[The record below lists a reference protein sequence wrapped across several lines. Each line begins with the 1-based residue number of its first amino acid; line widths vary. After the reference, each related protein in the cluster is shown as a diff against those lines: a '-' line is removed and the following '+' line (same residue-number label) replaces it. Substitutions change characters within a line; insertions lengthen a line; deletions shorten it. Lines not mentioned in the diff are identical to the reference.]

1 MARSGS
7 GVTGGTEKSSEKDS
21 PGSSDVRTSMSVTGV
36 PSICDA
42 TQIQTNRT
50 RMTTPVSQDEEAN
63 ILGLNR
69 LMAITILSHGM
80 VGK

>member
-1 MARSGS
+1 
-7 GVTGGTEKSSEKDS
+7 
-21 PGSSDVRTSMSVTGV
+21 
-36 PSICDA
+36 
-42 TQIQTNRT
+42 
-50 RMTTPVSQDEEAN
+50 MTTPVSQDEEAN